1 MMKKYIF
8 LSALALGLV
17 MTACSDDDYTP
28 GPHSSGAYFD
38 NTISAKHYF
47 DAEDNTVTV
56 TLSRT
61 DAREAATVGLVS
73 SDESGLFNVPS
84 SVNFAAGASTADI
97 AITFDPTKVGMV
109 DYPVSI
115 AVATDDA
122 YQYGATSYEFVLG
135 FKESLRWED
144 YGTCK
149 YRDDLITTFSPGLE
163 NAEYDVP
170 IQRHASTSGLY
181 RLVNP
186 YGEWYPFNE
195 PGDYAEGNHYM
206 VIHAENANAVYADMS
221 YTGCNWGIGEFVVV
235 SYAGYLLSSGATASE
250 VAAEGVFGRM
260 VNGVITFPAQSWL
273 IAAIGYNNSA
283 FYYAN
288 NNGLFRIVLP
298 GASVPDEG
306 DAGEGQ

>member
-28 GPHSSGAYFD
+28 GPQSTGAYFD
-38 NTISAKHYF
+38 NTVAANHYF
-47 DAEDNTVTV
+47 GADDNAVYI

-73 SDESGLFNVPS
+73 TDESGLFNVPS
-84 SVNFAAGASTADI
+84 SVNFAAGAETADI
-97 AITFDPTKVGMV
+97 EITFDPAQVGMS
-109 DYPVSI
+109 DYPVTI
-115 AVATDDA
+115 AVAPEQA
-122 YQYGATSYEFVLG
+122 YQYGATSYRFNLG
-135 FKESLRWED
+135 FQEALRWID
-144 YGTCK
+144 YGTCL
-149 YRDDLITTFSPGLE
+149 YRDDLLTTFYSIE
-163 NAEYDVP
+163 NVEYEVP
-170 IQRHASTSGLY
+170 IQRHATTSGLY

-186 YGEWYPFNE
+186 YGKWFPYNE
-195 PGDYAEGNHYM
+195 PGDYAEGDHYM
-206 VIHAENANAVYADMS
+206 VIHAENANAVYVDMS
-221 YTGCNWGIGEFVVV
+221 YTGCDWGLGEFVVT
-235 SYAGYLLSSGATASE
+235 SYAGYLLSAGYTPAQ
-250 VAAEGVFGRM
+250 VAAEGAFGRM

-273 IAAIGYNNSA
+273 IAAIGYNNSS

-306 DAGEGQ
+306 GADEGE